1 MLTGASRKFAQVGLI
16 ALMVG
21 GSLMLW
27 LGDPMLWLW
36 IGSHVTS
43 SQQAQFGAYMLVGGG
58 IVASTVLVSLALGR
72 LHRAYERVTG
82 ARAVVRVTLPW
93 LRSLR
98 AERSAP
104 RVTVLDLILVL
115 SAIGALT
122 GFGIWFFVFAGSS
135 LPG

>member
-1 MLTGASRKFAQVGLI
+1 M
-16 ALMVG
+16 
-21 GSLMLW
+21 
-27 LGDPMLWLW
+27 
-36 IGSHVTS
+36 
-43 SQQAQFGAYMLVGGG
+43 
-58 IVASTVLVSLALGR
+58 LVSLALGR

-82 ARAVVRVTLPW
+82 TRAVVRVTLPW